1 MFGVDLYQAGPGRMR
16 GKLLGMITVADG
28 SGQEFDLGEL
38 TTYLN
43 DALMR
48 APSMLLTPAVTWGRL
63 TTTRS
68 TSACPT
74 AQSRRPHGSY
84 VDEQGRM
91 VDFSTTDRW
100 AALPGGLTRAYW
112 TTPIDGWMDHEG
124 RWIPTGGRAI
134 WHFDT
139 GEFEHARGRFVP
151 ESVEFNVPPGAAR
164 SWHCLAVQRGSCR
177 VA

>member
-74 AQSRRPHGSY
+74 AQSRRPHG
-84 VDEQGRM
+84 
-91 VDFSTTDRW
+91 
-100 AALPGGLTRAYW
+100 L
-112 TTPIDGWMDHEG
+112 
-124 RWIPTGGRAI
+124 
-134 WHFDT
+134 
-139 GEFEHARGRFVP
+139 
-151 ESVEFNVPPGAAR
+151 
-164 SWHCLAVQRGSCR
+164 CR
-177 VA
+177 